1 MGFPFSLYEWNMCK
15 IVMKRDKVQ
24 IKQNAKM
31 DPNAPSDSLSQPS
44 IILPT
49 DVAPFNRKWKLA
61 YWLQIF
67 SGTLKE
73 LIAVLKTNKT
83 KSLKSWDMSS

>member
-1 MGFPFSLYEWNMCK
+1 
-15 IVMKRDKVQ
+15 MKRDKVQ
-24 IKQNAKM
+24 IKQNVKM

-73 LIAVLKTNKT
+73 LIAVLKVNKME
-83 KSLKSWDMSS
+83 SL

>member
-1 MGFPFSLYEWNMCK
+1 MGFPFSLYEWSMWK
-15 IVMKRDKVQ
+15 IAMKKDKVQ
-24 IKQNAKM
+24 INQNAKM
-31 DPNAPSDSLSQPS
+31 DPNAPSDNLSQPS

-73 LIAVLKTNKT
+73 LIAVLKISKME
-83 KSLKSWDMSS
+83 SL

>member
-1 MGFPFSLYEWNMCK
+1 
-15 IVMKRDKVQ
+15 MKKDKVQ
-24 IKQNAKM
+24 INQNAKM

-73 LIAVLKTNKT
+73 LIAVLKVNKME
-83 KSLKSWDMSS
+83 SLKSCDMSS